1 MSSEEIPTILIVDD
15 TPDNITLLCSLLDRY
30 RNKVATNG
38 PKALRIAETTPHPDL
53 ILLDIMMPEM
63 DGYKVCEA
71 LKANPKTQNIP
82 VIFLTAK
89 TQEADE
95 ARGFELGA
103 VDYITKPISPP
114 ILLARVQTQL
124 ALQEARSRLSRQNEA
139 LEEQVMERTRRL
151 DNLQNAILVALASL
165 AETRDDDTGQHV
177 KRTQQY
183 VKELGT
189 IMAEH
194 PKFNLSPAYI
204 DIIYK
209 TSSLHDIGKV
219 GVPDSILLK
228 PGPLTKEEF
237 EEMKK
242 HTILG
247 RNAIMAAERSIDAP
261 EEFLTVAREIV
272 TYHHERWDGWGY
284 PEGLCGEEIP
294 IPARI
299 MAIADVYDALTS
311 KRVYR
316 DAIPHDE
323 AVQIILSGR
332 GAHFDPDIVD
342 AFIKNSDTFKQ
353 IAHEHGDDERGEW
366 PVAR

>member
-1 MSSEEIPTILIVDD
+1 MGIKCVKRLRQ
-15 TPDNITLLCSLLDRY
+15 TPR
-30 RNKVATNG
+30 
-38 PKALRIAETTPHPDL
+38 
-53 ILLDIMMPEM
+53 PE
-63 DGYKVCEA
+63 
-71 LKANPKTQNIP
+71 NIP

-209 TSSLHDIGKV
+209 TS
-219 GVPDSILLK
+219 
-228 PGPLTKEEF
+228 
-237 EEMKK
+237 
-242 HTILG
+242 
-247 RNAIMAAERSIDAP
+247 
-261 EEFLTVAREIV
+261 
-272 TYHHERWDGWGY
+272 Y
-284 PEGLCGEEIP
+284 
-294 IPARI
+294 PARYRQGGR
-299 MAIADVYDALTS
+299 AGQHSSQARPADQR
-311 KRVYR
+311 RV
-316 DAIPHDE
+316 
-323 AVQIILSGR
+323 
-332 GAHFDPDIVD
+332 
-342 AFIKNSDTFKQ
+342 
-353 IAHEHGDDERGEW
+353 
-366 PVAR
+366 